1 MKANSIHFWCVE
13 SEFIVKNQFHNWTSE
28 LECIWQLGLFLALFQ
43 HFSPGSTRCCN
54 SVFFSFSRAASTE
67 VLEKGQKEPI
77 FSKKWFRFY
86 ISRMNEFC
94 LLHFINSAASNSKTE
109 FTLPHSSKNTY
120 PFDRMAPSVHKLI
133 CKEFLPTWI
142 TLKSIKKHYQHFF
155 WCLLYFL
162 CCSLHWLHVS
172 DSID

>member
-1 MKANSIHFWCVE
+1 MRLCVHLAFFME
-13 SEFIVKNQFHNWTSE
+13 NW
-28 LECIWQLGLFLALFQ
+28 ALFGSFQALQFWQ
-43 HFSPGSTRCCN
+43 HQMLLLR
-54 SVFFSFSRAASTE
+54 FFFMLRAASTE